1 MCRFVEIQPALMFLM
16 FLHSVISVRCP
27 ITAFLLLMLAL
38 ISVSFPLLQWSRWE
52 PVIRI
57 DHLLPDVFSSLWLN
71 REIYLLGCSQCQLWK
86 FEVHIVDVKLSKFPP
101 PFFFSIKNTCLL
113 SGSKKS
119 LACLHIFPFIRT
131 LTGVNF
137 ITHPPGCC
145 SAGCGSFYR

>member
-38 ISVSFPLLQWSRWE
+38 ISAPFPLLQWSRWE

-86 FEVHIVDVKLSKFPP
+86 FEVHIVDVKLSKFP
-101 PFFFSIKNTCLL
+101 FFFFFLALKTLVYCLAL
-113 SGSKKS
+113 KRV
-119 LACLHIFPFIRT
+119 LPVCIFSP
-131 LTGVNF
+131 
-137 ITHPPGCC
+137 
-145 SAGCGSFYR
+145 S